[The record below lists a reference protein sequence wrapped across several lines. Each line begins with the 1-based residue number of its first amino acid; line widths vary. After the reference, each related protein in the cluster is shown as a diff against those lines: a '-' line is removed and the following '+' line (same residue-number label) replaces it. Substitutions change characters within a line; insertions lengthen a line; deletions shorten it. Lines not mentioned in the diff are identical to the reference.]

1 MAGAQRGCRGVN
13 DRQRLEARVRGQVQ
27 GVGFRWFVRSNATR
41 LGLTGWVANQPDGS
55 VRLVAE
61 GPAPGLDELARL
73 LRDGPAGASVQ
84 AVEESRVQASG
95 SFGRFEIRSGGHA
108 GD

>member
-1 MAGAQRGCRGVN
+1 MN

-41 LGLTGWVANQPDGS
+41 LGLTGWVANEPDGS

-61 GPAPGLDELARL
+61 GPPPGLEELVHL
-73 LRDGPAGASVQ
+73 LRDGPPGASVQ
-84 AVEESRVQASG
+84 AVEETRLPASG
-95 SFGRFEIRSGGHA
+95 SFGRFEIRARGHV

>member
-1 MAGAQRGCRGVN
+1 M
-13 DRQRLEARVRGQVQ
+13 EARIHGQVQ

-41 LGLTGWVANQPDGS
+41 LGLTGWVANEAMGT

-61 GPAPGLDELARL
+61 GNPARL
-73 LRDGPAGASVQ
+73 DQLAALLQEGPSGAVVERVDDARLPAGN
-84 AVEESRVQASG
+84 
-95 SFGRFEIRSGGHA
+95 SFHRFDIRSGSHA